1 MIWRCRHMNIIF
13 YKTSSPENQI
23 TKSLQNALTLTG
35 NLREGASIVTPLIT
49 LTSDIKEYNYCYIT
63 AFNRYYYIRDINQ
76 VRKNVYSVNLECDVL
91 MSFKTEILNNTAIV
105 ERSQNNR
112 SQYQHDNEIITKAM
126 QRVRLKKFNYTFPT
140 QSLILTVGGGA

>member
-1 MIWRCRHMNIIF
+1 MNIIF

-35 NLREGASIVTPLIT
+35 NLREGASIVTPVIT
-49 LTSDIKEYNYCYIT
+49 LTSDIKEYNYCYIA
-63 AFNRYYYIRDINQ
+63 AFNRYYYVRDINQ

-105 ERSQNNR
+105 ERSQTNR

>member
-1 MIWRCRHMNIIF
+1 MNIVF

-49 LTSDIKEYNYCYIT
+49 LTSDIKEYNYCYIA
-63 AFNRYYYIRDINQ
+63 AFNRYYYVRDINQ

>member
-1 MIWRCRHMNIIF
+1 MNIEF

-35 NLREGASIVTPLIT
+35 NLREGASIVTPVIT
-49 LTSDIKEYNYCYIT
+49 LTSDIKEYNYCYIA
-63 AFNRYYYIRDINQ
+63 AFNRYYYVRDINQ

-105 ERSQNNR
+105 ERSQTNR

>member
-1 MIWRCRHMNIIF
+1 MNIIF

-35 NLREGASIVTPLIT
+35 NLREGASIVTPVIT
-49 LTSDIKEYNYCYIT
+49 LTSDIKGYNYCYIA
-63 AFNRYYYIRDINQ
+63 AFNRYYYVRDINQ

-105 ERSQNNR
+105 ERSQTNR